1 LPRVGTPEV
10 ERAAQCRDSDSV
22 LVLQLEI
29 PLPQRSAQ
37 KLVAFCRSVGP
48 IELEPTMRDEDL
60 AGLILTVACVDN
72 KQRAGAI
79 NFLFHVDEA
88 CSQ

>member
-1 LPRVGTPEV
+1 
-10 ERAAQCRDSDSV
+10 
-22 LVLQLEI
+22 
-29 PLPQRSAQ
+29 
-37 KLVAFCRSVGP
+37 
-48 IELEPTMRDEDL
+48 MRDEDL

-79 NFLFHVDEA
+79 NLLFHVDEA